1 METQNKDDQSPDGLI
16 SSRAQTL
23 NVGILTIQVG
33 RKWRYVFDDGVSDSM
48 ILPFP

>member
-33 RKWRYVFDDGVSDSM
+33 GEMEICVWWWGVR
-48 ILPFP
+48 